1 MSCFRQ
7 FSNGMIHF
15 SFLLITFLF
24 QMMKDEKYILVDS
37 EESLANLLADLEQY
51 DMAAVDTEADSMYHY
66 TARLCLIQITIGEHH
81 YIVDPLCGLDL
92 APLFK
97 ARAMQTLIF
106 GRTAPRACR
115 FGQRIFWRR
124 TQKGKPESRL
134 DDSTTFAGHVRIR
147 HPRHILSTRTL
158 CDIS

>member
-1 MSCFRQ
+1 
-7 FSNGMIHF
+7 
-15 SFLLITFLF
+15 
-24 QMMKDEKYILVDS
+24 MMKDEKYILVDS
-37 EESLANLLADLEQY
+37 EESLANLLADLELY

-106 GRTAPRACR
+106 HGADYDLRLLWQARGAVR
-115 FGQRIFWRR
+115 
-124 TQKGKPESRL
+124 PESLRQA
-134 DDSTTFAGHVRIR
+134 SYRKCFSAKSRKSATKV
-147 HPRHILSTRTL
+147 
-158 CDIS
+158 

>member
-1 MSCFRQ
+1 
-7 FSNGMIHF
+7 
-15 SFLLITFLF
+15 
-24 QMMKDEKYILVDS
+24 MMKDEKYILVDS

-106 GRTAPRACR
+106 HGARSSPQS
-115 FGQRIFWRR
+115 G
-124 TQKGKPESRL
+124 
-134 DDSTTFAGHVRIR
+134 STI
-147 HPRHILSTRTL
+147 
-158 CDIS
+158 